1 MAGTKGK
8 SGAKLKSLL
17 ERKHTVVML
26 LEGSIVQRFGD
37 KLKPDMKQ
45 GDYLKTKAGIIK
57 LLNEIPI
64 P

>member
-8 SGAKLKSLL
+8 SGAKIKSLE
-17 ERKHTVVML
+17 ERKHTIVLL
-26 LEGSIVQRFGD
+26 LEGNVVKQFGD
-37 KLKPDMKQ
+37 KLKPNMKQ
-45 GDYLKTKAGIIK
+45 GDYPKTKQGIIK